1 MIRKLS
7 LFLFFYSIAVF
18 AQLNKD
24 SLLFSPQ
31 LYSSKQFT
39 NSYEKQLNTHNF
51 NVLAKYYFSSK
62 DLFFGIKEN
71 FNSTIIKTT
80 STYIKD
86 EQYLWALGQFSFDH
100 KVKVGLHFN
109 NNIYSDDRNIG
120 VNKASLLTAS
130 FYLKYIPVEKFQITP
145 FVGIEQS
152 NQIGISDVGLIY
164 GAEGNIDR
172 YETGDFEINSLF
184 KLHNENISP
193 RKNSLRILSFDLK
206 NKFEENFS
214 NTVSAYY
221 SQHRRDFY
229 FLADQITASEF
240 DITNNIQSR
249 TESSYFVQDRIQF
262 LPNDSPISFELQ
274 GRVAWRG
281 IDRETRFISTKSVAS
296 SNYDTKIEEFK
307 LEFSSISEYNT
318 KDFLLSLRFSFS
330 ERDEKHQPVRY
341 EGLSTLTFEERK
353 RLEEQKNNSSQLA
366 NLSLS
371 SVWSLSSFDRIIF
384 NLFHRKLIYNTPGK
398 ENYDDRDELLSIGRI
413 MYEHQFNYF
422 FKAFVNL
429 EASLNKTIY
438 IFSERS
444 ANNNLKRTLKFSTG
458 GTFQTGKLTSVNS
471 AEVSANYTVFDYEEL
486 NPNFRSYSF
495 RQFAFRDSS
504 QFKLSNSAN
513 ILVAG
518 YIKISEQGD
527 FKWSNFAE
535 KPQRYLQEIFAEPKL
550 NYDYYGFLFGI
561 GARYFALATFNYKN
575 GTIKT
580 KASNYSSIGPLAEI
594 TYFIANRMSLKLL
607 GWLEYINAED
617 NTKREMAKLSIRLN
631 YQL

>member
-7 LFLFFYSIAVF
+7 MLLFFYSFTVF

-31 LYSSKQFT
+31 LYSDKQFT
-39 NSYEKQLNTHNF
+39 NSYEKQLNTHSF
-51 NVLAKYYFSSK
+51 NVLAKYFFSSK
-62 DLFFGIKEN
+62 DLFFGFKEN
-71 FNSTIIKTT
+71 FNSTIIKTN
-80 STYIKD
+80 STNVKD
-86 EQYLWALGQFSFDH
+86 EQYLWSLAQYSFNERI
-100 KVKVGLHFN
+100 KVGFHFN

-120 VNKASLLTAS
+120 LNKASLLTTS
-130 FYLKYIPVEKFQITP
+130 FYLKYIPIEKFQITP
-145 FVGIEQS
+145 FVGFEQN
-152 NQIGISDVGLIY
+152 NQIGISDIGLIF
-164 GAEGNIDR
+164 GAEGNIDQ

-193 RKNSLRILSFDLK
+193 RINSLRILSFDLK
-206 NKFEENFS
+206 NNFEKNFS

-221 SQHRRDFY
+221 SQQRRDFY

-240 DITNNIQSR
+240 DIINNIQSR
-249 TESSYFVQDRIQF
+249 TESSYFIQDKIQF
-262 LPNDSPISFELQ
+262 LPADSPISFELQ

-281 IDRETRFISTKSVAS
+281 IDRETRFISTKSVS
-296 SNYDTKIEEFK
+296 NSNYDTKIEEFK
-307 LEFSSISEYNT
+307 LEFASLAEYNS
-318 KDFLLSLRFSFS
+318 KDFLFSLRFSFS

-371 SVWSLSSFDRIIF
+371 SIWSLSSNDRIIL
-384 NLFHRKLIYNTPGK
+384 NLFHRKLIYNTPGE

-413 MYEHQFNYF
+413 MYEHQFNNY
-422 FKAFVNL
+422 FKAFVNF

-458 GTFQTGKLTSVNS
+458 GVFQTGKLSSMNS

-504 QFKLSNSAN
+504 QFRLSPTTN
-513 ILVAG
+513 ILFTG
-518 YIKISEQGD
+518 YVKLSEQGD
-527 FKWSNFAE
+527 FKWSNFTG
-535 KPQRYLQEIFAEPKL
+535 KPQRYLQEIYAEPKF
-550 NYDYYGFLFGI
+550 NYDYYGVVIGI
-561 GARYFALATFNYKN
+561 GVRYFTLTTFNYKN
-575 GTIKT
+575 GTTKT
-580 KASNYSSIGPLAEI
+580 KSSNYQSIGPLAEI
-594 TYFIANRMSLKLL
+594 TYFLASRMSLKLL
-607 GWLEYINAED
+607 GWLEYISAED
-617 NTKREMAKLSIRLN
+617 NSQREMANLSIRLN